1 MEEVALDSL
10 GPGLEAESKRS
21 PASSCSPTQQ
31 IVPVIRALALWGL
44 SVWQSS
50 SLLLSSVLLG
60 NLLWAPVFIFF
71 IQT

>member
-10 GPGLEAESKRS
+10 GPGLEGESKRS

-31 IVPVIRALALWGL
+31 FGPVIRALALWGL

-60 NLLWAPVFIFF
+60 NLL
-71 IQT
+71 